1 MQDVGARLQAS
12 AIREREARSMILE
25 GMKRESQYK
34 KEVVELKLSLSNM
47 TRLNE
52 TLSKEQGTEAK
63 TFHKKQDELKQN
75 FHAVSQECGT
85 LSGLNAE
92 LKKRLD
98 EANQSQAM
106 VIDSVNTKEAED
118 RLQEL
123 QSQVDMLAKEKATLA
138 VKLQDQVVLQR
149 EVESLKRYKTKT
161 LGLLKEEDTRKVQIL
176 DLRSQV
182 DALKQ

>member
-63 TFHKKQDELKQN
+63 NFQKKQDELKQN
-75 FHAVSQECGT
+75 FHAVTEECGK

-98 EANQSQAM
+98 EANQA
-106 VIDSVNTKEAED
+106 
-118 RLQEL
+118 
-123 QSQVDMLAKEKATLA
+123 
-138 VKLQDQVVLQR
+138 
-149 EVESLKRYKTKT
+149 
-161 LGLLKEEDTRKVQIL
+161 
-176 DLRSQV
+176 
-182 DALKQ
+182 